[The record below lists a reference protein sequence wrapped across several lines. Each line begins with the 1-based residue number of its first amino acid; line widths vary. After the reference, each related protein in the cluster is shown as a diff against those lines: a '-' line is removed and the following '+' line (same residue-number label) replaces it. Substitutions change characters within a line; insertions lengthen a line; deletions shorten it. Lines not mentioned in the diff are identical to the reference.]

1 MLKPVFSLFL
11 IFQIIQCTN
20 PPRMVREYI
29 YEIPKSDVLEHC
41 RDLLVKLDY
50 EIDIYA
56 SETDILI
63 TKPIKIRRVL
73 SRYDYIVFVQ
83 VTDRIEIYVAA
94 ESGWEESIFFKPG
107 SESTVGGSSLNE
119 KQSEDALPFSLQKR
133 ILIPIH
139 RSMIKQKFRPRKTIK

>member
-63 TKPIKIRRVL
+63 TKPIKIRRTL
-73 SRYDYIVFVQ
+73 RRYDYIVFVQ
-83 VTDRIEIYVAA
+83 VTDRIEIFVAA
-94 ESGWEESIFFKPG
+94 ERSVFKRG
-107 SESTVGGSSLNE
+107 SESTVGGSSLIE
-119 KQSEDALPFSLQKR
+119 KQSEDALPFTLQKR

-139 RSMIKQKFRPRKTIK
+139 RSMIKQKFRPRKTI

>member
-1 MLKPVFSLFL
+1 GLLKPVFSLFL

-41 RDLLVKLDY
+41 RDVLVKLDY

-119 KQSEDALPFSLQKR
+119 KQSEDALPFSLQKK

-139 RSMIKQKFRPRKTIK
+139 RSMIKQKFRPRKTI

>member
-41 RDLLVKLDY
+41 RNILVKLDY

-63 TKPIKIRRVL
+63 TKPLKIRRAL
-73 SRYDYIVFVQ
+73 RRYDYIVFVQ
-83 VTDRIEIYVAA
+83 VTDRVEIFVAA
-94 ESGWEESIFFKPG
+94 ERSVFKRG
-107 SESTVGGSSLNE
+107 SESTIGGSSLIE
-119 KQSEDALPFSLQKR
+119 KQSEDALPYTLQKR

>member
-1 MLKPVFSLFL
+1 
-11 IFQIIQCTN
+11 
-20 PPRMVREYI
+20 MVREYF

-63 TKPIKIRRVL
+63 TKPLKIRRAL
-73 SRYDYIVFVQ
+73 RRYDYIVFVQ
-83 VTDRIEIYVAA
+83 VTDRVEIFVAA
-94 ESGWEESIFFKPG
+94 ERSIFKRG
-107 SESTVGGSSLNE
+107 SESTVGGSSLIE
-119 KQSEDALPFSLQKR
+119 KQSEDALPFTLQKR

-139 RSMIKQKFRPRKTIK
+139 RSMIKQKFRPRKP

>member
-1 MLKPVFSLFL
+1 
-11 IFQIIQCTN
+11 
-20 PPRMVREYI
+20 MVREYI

-41 RDLLVKLDY
+41 RNILVKLDY

-63 TKPIKIRRVL
+63 TKPIKIRRSIL
-73 SRYDYIVFVQ
+73 WKYDYIVFVQ
-83 VTDRIEIYVAA
+83 ITDRIEIYVAA
-94 ESGWEESIFFKPG
+94 ERSVFNRG
-107 SESTVGGSSLNE
+107 SESTIGGSSLIK

-139 RSMIKQKFRPRKTIK
+139 RSMIKQKFRPRKPYNKISFY

>member
-1 MLKPVFSLFL
+1 
-11 IFQIIQCTN
+11 
-20 PPRMVREYI
+20 MVREYI
-29 YEIPKSDVLEHC
+29 YEIPKSDVLEYC
-41 RDLLVKLDY
+41 RNVLVKLDY

-63 TKPIKIRRVL
+63 TKPRKIRRGL

-83 VTDRIEIYVAA
+83 VTDRVEIFVAA
-94 ESGWEESIFFKPG
+94 ERSVFKRG
-107 SESTVGGSSLNE
+107 SESTVGGSSLIE

-139 RSMIKQKFRPRKTIK
+139 RSMIKQKFRPRKTI

>member
-1 MLKPVFSLFL
+1 
-11 IFQIIQCTN
+11 
-20 PPRMVREYI
+20 MVREYI

-41 RDLLVKLDY
+41 RDVLVKLDY

-63 TKPIKIRRVL
+63 TKPLKIRRAL
-73 SRYDYIVFVQ
+73 RRYDYIVFVQ
-83 VTDRIEIYVAA
+83 VTDRVEIFVAA
-94 ESGWEESIFFKPG
+94 ERSVFKRG
-107 SESTVGGSSLNE
+107 SESTIGGSSLIE
-119 KQSEDALPFSLQKR
+119 KQSEDALPFTLQKR

>member
-1 MLKPVFSLFL
+1 
-11 IFQIIQCTN
+11 
-20 PPRMVREYI
+20 MVREYI

-63 TKPIKIRRVL
+63 TKPIKIRSLL

-94 ESGWEESIFFKPG
+94 GVRRGSNWEENIFFKRG
-107 SESTVGGSSLNE
+107 SESTVVGSSLIT
-119 KQSEDALPFSLQKR
+119 KRSEDALPFSLQKK

-139 RSMIKQKFRPRKTIK
+139 KSMIKQKFRPRKTI

>member
-1 MLKPVFSLFL
+1 
-11 IFQIIQCTN
+11 
-20 PPRMVREYI
+20 MVREYI

-41 RDLLVKLDY
+41 RDVLVKLDY

-63 TKPIKIRRVL
+63 TKPIKIRRTL
-73 SRYDYIVFVQ
+73 RRYDYIVFVQ
-83 VTDRIEIYVAA
+83 VTDRVEIFVAA
-94 ESGWEESIFFKPG
+94 ERSVFKRG
-107 SESTVGGSSLNE
+107 SESTVGGSSLIE

-139 RSMIKQKFRPRKTIK
+139 RSMIKQKFRPRKTI

>member
-1 MLKPVFSLFL
+1 
-11 IFQIIQCTN
+11 
-20 PPRMVREYI
+20 MVREYF

-94 ESGWEESIFFKPG
+94 ERSIFHRGYTLQSVKVD
-107 SESTVGGSSLNE
+107 SIE
-119 KQSEDALPFSLQKR
+119 KQSEDALPFTLQKR

-139 RSMIKQKFRPRKTIK
+139 RSMIKQKFRPRKP

>member
-41 RDLLVKLDY
+41 RDVLVKLDY

-63 TKPIKIRRVL
+63 TKPLKIRRAL
-73 SRYDYIVFVQ
+73 RRYDYIVFVQ
-83 VTDRIEIYVAA
+83 VTDRIEIFVAA
-94 ESGWEESIFFKPG
+94 ERSVFKRG
-107 SESTVGGSSLNE
+107 SESTVGGSSLIE
-119 KQSEDALPFSLQKR
+119 KQSEDALPFTLQKR

>member
-1 MLKPVFSLFL
+1 
-11 IFQIIQCTN
+11 
-20 PPRMVREYI
+20 MVREYI

-94 ESGWEESIFFKPG
+94 ESGWEKSIFFKPG

-119 KQSEDALPFSLQKR
+119 KQSEDTLPLSLQKK

-139 RSMIKQKFRPRKTIK
+139 RSMIKQKFRPRKTI

>member
-1 MLKPVFSLFL
+1 
-11 IFQIIQCTN
+11 
-20 PPRMVREYI
+20 MVREYI

-63 TKPIKIRRVL
+63 TKPIKIRRAL
-73 SRYDYIVFVQ
+73 RRYDYIVFVQ
-83 VTDRIEIYVAA
+83 VTDRVEIFVAA
-94 ESGWEESIFFKPG
+94 ERSVFKRG
-107 SESTVGGSSLNE
+107 SESTIGGSSLIE
-119 KQSEDALPFSLQKR
+119 KQSKDALPFSLQKR

-139 RSMIKQKFRPRKTIK
+139 RSMIKQKFRPRKTI

>member
-1 MLKPVFSLFL
+1 
-11 IFQIIQCTN
+11 
-20 PPRMVREYI
+20 MVREYI

-63 TKPIKIRRVL
+63 TKPRKIRRVL

-94 ESGWEESIFFKPG
+94 KSGWEESIFFKRG
-107 SESTVGGSSLNE
+107 SESTVGGSSLIE
-119 KQSEDALPFSLQKR
+119 KQSEDALSFSLQKR

-139 RSMIKQKFRPRKTIK
+139 RSMIKQKFRPRKAI

>member
-1 MLKPVFSLFL
+1 
-11 IFQIIQCTN
+11 
-20 PPRMVREYI
+20 MVREYI

-41 RDLLVKLDY
+41 RDVLVKLDY

-63 TKPIKIRRVL
+63 TKPLKIRRAL
-73 SRYDYIVFVQ
+73 RRYDYIVFVQ
-83 VTDRIEIYVAA
+83 VTDRVEIFVAA
-94 ESGWEESIFFKPG
+94 ERSVFKRG
-107 SESTVGGSSLNE
+107 SESTVGGSGLIE
-119 KQSEDALPFSLQKR
+119 KQSEDTLPLSLQKR

>member
-41 RDLLVKLDY
+41 RDVLVKLDY

-63 TKPIKIRRVL
+63 TKPLKIRRAL
-73 SRYDYIVFVQ
+73 RRYDYIVFVQ
-83 VTDRIEIYVAA
+83 VTDRVEIFVAA
-94 ESGWEESIFFKPG
+94 ERSVFKRG
-107 SESTVGGSSLNE
+107 SESTVGGSSLIE
-119 KQSEDALPFSLQKR
+119 KQSEDALPFTLQKR

-139 RSMIKQKFRPRKTIK
+139 RSMIKQKFRPRKP

>member
-1 MLKPVFSLFL
+1 
-11 IFQIIQCTN
+11 
-20 PPRMVREYI
+20 MVREYI

-63 TKPIKIRRVL
+63 TKPLKIRRAL
-73 SRYDYIVFVQ
+73 RRYDYIVFVQ
-83 VTDRIEIYVAA
+83 VTDRVEIFVAA
-94 ESGWEESIFFKPG
+94 ERSVFKRG
-107 SESTVGGSSLNE
+107 SESTVGGSSLIE
-119 KQSEDALPFSLQKR
+119 KQSEDALPLSLQKR

>member
-1 MLKPVFSLFL
+1 LFKPVLTLYL

-41 RDLLVKLDY
+41 RDVLVKLDY

-63 TKPIKIRRVL
+63 TKPLKIRRAL
-73 SRYDYIVFVQ
+73 RRYDYIVFVQ
-83 VTDRIEIYVAA
+83 VTDRVEIFVAA
-94 ESGWEESIFFKPG
+94 ERSVFKRG
-107 SESTVGGSSLNE
+107 SESTVGGSSLIE
-119 KQSEDALPFSLQKR
+119 KQSEDALPFTLQKR

-139 RSMIKQKFRPRKTIK
+139 RSMIKQKFRPRKP

>member
-1 MLKPVFSLFL
+1 MNSR
-11 IFQIIQCTN
+11 IIQCTN

-41 RDLLVKLDY
+41 RDILVKLDY

-63 TKPIKIRRVL
+63 TKPIKIRRAL
-73 SRYDYIVFVQ
+73 RRYDYIIFVQ
-83 VTDRIEIYVAA
+83 ISDRIEIYVAA
-94 ESGWEESIFFKPG
+94 ERSIFKRG
-107 SESTVGGSSLNE
+107 SESTVGGSGLIE
-119 KQSEDALPFSLQKR
+119 KQSEDALPFSLQKK

-139 RSMIKQKFRPRKTIK
+139 KSMIKQKFHPRKTI

>member
-1 MLKPVFSLFL
+1 LLKPGFSLFL

-41 RDLLVKLDY
+41 RDILVKLDY

-94 ESGWEESIFFKPG
+94 ESGWEESIFFKRG

-139 RSMIKQKFRPRKTIK
+139 RSMIKQKFHPRKTI

>member
-1 MLKPVFSLFL
+1 MLKPVFSLLL

-20 PPRMVREYI
+20 PPRMVRKYI

-41 RDLLVKLDY
+41 RDVLVKLDY

-63 TKPIKIRRVL
+63 TKPLKIRRAL
-73 SRYDYIVFVQ
+73 RRYDYIVFVQ
-83 VTDRIEIYVAA
+83 VTDRIEIFVAA
-94 ESGWEESIFFKPG
+94 ERSVFKRG

-119 KQSEDALPFSLQKR
+119 KQSEDTLPFSLQKR

-139 RSMIKQKFRPRKTIK
+139 RSMIKQKFRPRNTI

>member
-1 MLKPVFSLFL
+1 
-11 IFQIIQCTN
+11 
-20 PPRMVREYI
+20 MVREYF

-63 TKPIKIRRVL
+63 TKPLKIRRAL
-73 SRYDYIVFVQ
+73 RRYDYIVFVQ
-83 VTDRIEIYVAA
+83 VTDRVEIFVAA
-94 ESGWEESIFFKPG
+94 ERSVFKRG
-107 SESTVGGSSLNE
+107 SESTVGGSSLIE
-119 KQSEDALPFSLQKR
+119 KQSEDALPFTLQKR

-139 RSMIKQKFRPRKTIK
+139 RSMIKQKFRPRKTI

>member
-41 RDLLVKLDY
+41 RNILVKLDY

-63 TKPIKIRRVL
+63 TKPIKIRRGL
-73 SRYDYIVFVQ
+73 RRYDYIVFVL

-94 ESGWEESIFFKPG
+94 ERSVFNRG
-107 SESTVGGSSLNE
+107 SESTIGGSSLIK

-139 RSMIKQKFRPRKTIK
+139 RSMIKQKFRPRKTI

>member
-1 MLKPVFSLFL
+1 
-11 IFQIIQCTN
+11 
-20 PPRMVREYI
+20 MVREYI

-41 RDLLVKLDY
+41 RDVLVKLDY

-63 TKPIKIRRVL
+63 TKPIKIRRTL
-73 SRYDYIVFVQ
+73 RRYDYIVFVQ
-83 VTDRIEIYVAA
+83 VTDRIEIFVAA
-94 ESGWEESIFFKPG
+94 ERSVFKRG
-107 SESTVGGSSLNE
+107 SESTVGGSSLIE
-119 KQSEDALPFSLQKR
+119 KQSEDALPFTLQKR

>member
-63 TKPIKIRRVL
+63 TKPIKIRSLL

-119 KQSEDALPFSLQKR
+119 KQSEDTLPLSLQKK

-139 RSMIKQKFRPRKTIK
+139 RSMIKQKFRPRKTI

>member
-1 MLKPVFSLFL
+1 
-11 IFQIIQCTN
+11 
-20 PPRMVREYI
+20 MVREYI

-83 VTDRIEIYVAA
+83 VTDRIKIYVAA
-94 ESGWEESIFFKPG
+94 ESGWHDDTFHKLIQEDSIFFKRG

-119 KQSEDALPFSLQKR
+119 KQSEDTLPLSLQKK

-139 RSMIKQKFRPRKTIK
+139 RSMIKQKFRPRKTI

>member
-139 RSMIKQKFRPRKTIK
+139 RSMIKQKFRPRKTI

>member
-20 PPRMVREYI
+20 APRMVREYN

-41 RDLLVKLDY
+41 RDVLVKLDY

-63 TKPIKIRRVL
+63 TKPIKIRRTL
-73 SRYDYIVFVQ
+73 RRYDYIVFAQ

-94 ESGWEESIFFKPG
+94 ESSIFKRE
-107 SESTVGGSSLNE
+107 SESTVGGSGLIA
-119 KQSEDALPFSLQKR
+119 KQSEDGLPFSLQKK

-139 RSMIKQKFRPRKTIK
+139 KSMIKQKFRPRKTI

>member
-1 MLKPVFSLFL
+1 MLKPVFSLLL

-63 TKPIKIRRVL
+63 TKPIKIRRAL
-73 SRYDYIVFVQ
+73 RRYDYIVFVQ
-83 VTDRIEIYVAA
+83 VTDRIEIFVAA
-94 ESGWEESIFFKPG
+94 ERSVFKRG
-107 SESTVGGSSLNE
+107 SESTVGGSSLIE

-139 RSMIKQKFRPRKTIK
+139 RSMIKQKFRPRKTI

>member
-1 MLKPVFSLFL
+1 LLKPGFSLFL

-41 RDLLVKLDY
+41 RDILVKLDY

-63 TKPIKIRRVL
+63 TKPIKIRRAL
-73 SRYDYIVFVQ
+73 RRYDYIVFVQ
-83 VTDRIEIYVAA
+83 ISDRIEIYVAA
-94 ESGWEESIFFKPG
+94 ERSIFKRG
-107 SESTVGGSSLNE
+107 SESTVGGSGLIE
-119 KQSEDALPFSLQKR
+119 KQSEDALPFSLQKK

-139 RSMIKQKFRPRKTIK
+139 KSMIKQKFHPRKTI

>member
-1 MLKPVFSLFL
+1 
-11 IFQIIQCTN
+11 
-20 PPRMVREYI
+20 MVREYI

-41 RDLLVKLDY
+41 RDILVKLDY

-63 TKPIKIRRVL
+63 TKPLKIRRAL
-73 SRYDYIVFVQ
+73 RRYDYIVFVQ
-83 VTDRIEIYVAA
+83 VTDRVEIFVAA
-94 ESGWEESIFFKPG
+94 ERSVFKRG
-107 SESTVGGSSLNE
+107 SESTVGGSSLIE
-119 KQSEDALPFSLQKR
+119 KQSEDALPFTLQKR

>member
-1 MLKPVFSLFL
+1 
-11 IFQIIQCTN
+11 
-20 PPRMVREYI
+20 MVREYI

-41 RDLLVKLDY
+41 RDVLVKLDY

-83 VTDRIEIYVAA
+83 VTDRVEIFVAA
-94 ESGWEESIFFKPG
+94 ERSVFKRG

-139 RSMIKQKFRPRKTIK
+139 RSMIKQKFRPRKTI

>member
-1 MLKPVFSLFL
+1 
-11 IFQIIQCTN
+11 
-20 PPRMVREYI
+20 MVREYI

-41 RDLLVKLDY
+41 RDVLVKLDY

-63 TKPIKIRRVL
+63 TKPLKIRRAL
-73 SRYDYIVFVQ
+73 RRYDYIVFVQ
-83 VTDRIEIYVAA
+83 VTDRVEIFVAA
-94 ESGWEESIFFKPG
+94 ERSVFKRG
-107 SESTVGGSSLNE
+107 SESTVGGSSLIE

-139 RSMIKQKFRPRKTIK
+139 RSMIKQKFRPRKTI